1 MGKRGDKTIAADY
14 IITGQWGD
22 KAVAECQKYGKVNIA
37 VTTKPTKFTS
47 IPAESEWKLS
57 PDALY
62 VHYTDN
68 ETVNGVE
75 FKSVPDA
82 KGKLLVADVSS
93 NFMSRPID
101 FSKHAV
107 GYAGA
112 QKNAGPSGTTVVFVR
127 DDVLGS
133 PLPECPTA
141 MDLKAQGGVEHY
153 AKLAAQR
160 SAMLY
165 ETIDGSNGFYKAAV
179 EPASRSRLNAPF
191 VIKGDDPDLTKKFLA
206 AAESEGLTA
215 LAGHKSVGGC
225 RASMYN
231 ALPVEGVAR
240 LCEFMKRFQAANA

>member
-1 MGKRGDKTIAADY
+1 MGTQFASVPLNLLGLRKRGDKTIAADY

-37 VTTKPTKFTS
+37 VTTKPPKFTS

-68 ETVNGVE
+68 ETVHGVE

-93 NFMSRPID
+93 NFMMGLYL
-101 FSKHAV
+101 KH
-107 GYAGA
+107 
-112 QKNAGPSGTTVVFVR
+112 
-127 DDVLGS
+127 
-133 PLPECPTA
+133 
-141 MDLKAQGGVEHY
+141 MKAQGGVEHY

-240 LCEFMKRFQAANA
+240 LCEFMRRFQAANA